1 MITNTATTSK
11 NIWQRLNGMSAYHW
25 VLLSQF
31 FVVLFHHKNLPS
43 WLFGYALVIIIFL
56 FNPIK
61 QRLPAIF
68 YRKRSLQLI
77 QILGFFAGVVG
88 LYVTYRTALGLDVG
102 IAFLLLCAVSKLLE
116 LHTRRDAYVVLSLS
130 LFVLAGL
137 FLIDQSLLT
146 TLQVFIG
153 TLIVLL
159 VMIAQNDDDT
169 GRYRT
174 LGLLVL
180 QALPLM
186 LILFLFFPR
195 LPPLWAIKISSHQAT
210 TGMSDS
216 MSPGDF
222 ANLSR
227 STELAFRAEFQGN
240 IPNRQELYWR
250 GLVFSD
256 FDGTTWR
263 QNQTLLDIW
272 TVQNYQPKWLIETT
286 KTSQQPTDNY
296 QIILEKT
303 GQPWLFALDYPY
315 FHQQQRGIGLTS
327 DFTLRYWDNVSQR
340 LNYQVQRLNQAKI
353 NLHLSENERQ
363 INLQLP
369 VNGNRHSRQF
379 AQKLFNQV
387 NQNPISYINAVQ
399 QWIQKEPFRYT
410 LSPPLL
416 KQNRVDEFLF
426 NTKAG
431 FCEHYSSSFTFLM
444 RAVGIPARVVVG
456 YQGGQIGRDGIS
468 WEVRQMDA
476 HAWTEV
482 WLEGQGWTRIDPT
495 SFVSPDRVEQG
506 MDTVTQKHGAEM
518 FGEGVMG
525 ELSYQQFQLLQEAR
539 RLFDQASY
547 YWQRDVVG
555 FDQDK
560 QKDSLFNW
568 LNIQSIYQQI
578 AVMAVSLTLLLSI
591 FMLWLW
597 WKRRKV
603 WNKTDLLMI
612 QLSKQLAKQDKMLAR
627 QDSEG
632 VLAWL
637 DRIANNI
644 QEPENIK
651 QIQQIYRKNRYSDT
665 KNFSI
670 NSDLYLRKLIKQIKL
685 RK

>member
-1 MITNTATTSK
+1 MIINTATTS
-11 NIWQRLNGMSAYHW
+11 NSIWHRFSQLSAYHW
-25 VLLSQF
+25 VLLSQL
-31 FVVLFHHKNLPS
+31 FVVLPHSKNLPN
-43 WLFGYALVIIIFL
+43 WLVGYSLLIIIFL
-56 FNPIK
+56 FNLVRQK
-61 QRLPAIF
+61 LPTIF

-77 QILGFFAGVVG
+77 QILGFFASVVG

-137 FLIDQSLLT
+137 FLINQSLLT
-146 TLQVFIG
+146 TLQVLLG
-153 TLIVLL
+153 LLVVLL
-159 VMIAQNDDDT
+159 AMIAQNDDGT

-186 LILFLFFPR
+186 VILFLFFPR

-240 IPNRQELYWR
+240 IPNREDLYWR

-263 QNQTLLDIW
+263 QNQKILDIW
-272 TVQNYQPKWLIETT
+272 TVQSYPPKWLIDTVKST
-286 KTSQQPTDNY
+286 QQPTENY

-315 FHQQQRGIGLTS
+315 FESQQRGIGLTS

-353 NLHLSENERQ
+353 NLHLSDSERQ

-369 VNGNRHSRQF
+369 VNSNFQSRQF
-379 AQKLFNQV
+379 AQKLFQQV
-387 NQNPISYINAVQ
+387 NQDPIAYVQAIQ
-399 QWIQKEPFRYT
+399 QWIVSQQFRYT

-426 NTKAG
+426 TTKAG

-456 YQGGQIGRDGIS
+456 YQGGQLGRDGKS

-476 HAWTEV
+476 HAWTEI
-482 WLEGQGWTRIDPT
+482 WLAGKGWVRIDPT

-506 MDTVTQKHGAEM
+506 MDTVTQTQGAKM
-518 FGEGVMG
+518 FGEGVLG

-555 FDQDK
+555 FDQEK
-560 QKDSLFNW
+560 QKNSLLNW
-568 LNIQSIYQQI
+568 LNIQSIYQQVAI
-578 AVMAVSLTLLLSI
+578 MTVSLSSLFSLL
-591 FMLWLW
+591 MLWLW

-603 WNKTDLLMI
+603 WNATDLLII
-612 QLSKQLAKQDKMLAR
+612 QLSKHLSKQNKTLAR

-637 DRIANNI
+637 ERITPNV
-644 QEPENIK
+644 QEPEVIENVK
-651 QIQQIYRKNRYSDT
+651 KIYRNQRYSRHENNQQENQQYL
-665 KNFSI
+665 KNF
-670 NSDLYLRKLIKQIKL
+670 IKQIKL